1 MDDDSNMSMP
11 ANGNGNRRPKTLDY
25 RKTVDD
31 PSRFTSTLT
40 PAEIET
46 IRAKARE
53 TVALE
58 AKKREEDA
66 LLQTFLAE
74 EREALL
80 PDEQKFPMMMN
91 LAQHQA
97 YIMLDGTQYLHG
109 HLYYVTAATAQV
121 LAEQTARGWA
131 HEEQTEVRESSG
143 RSRRQR
149 TPDYIGTA
157 NYVDRRVPR
166 EIVASSAV
174 LESAGPAAF
183 GIPRTD

>member
-1 MDDDSNMSMP
+1 MDDDSNMN
-11 ANGNGNRRPKTLDY
+11 ANGNGRRPKTLDY
-25 RKTVDD
+25 KPTRDD
-31 PSRFTSTLT
+31 PERFKSTLT
-40 PAEIET
+40 PEEIAAVRE
-46 IRAKARE
+46 KARE

-66 LLQTFLAE
+66 LFKTFLEE

-80 PDEQKFPMMMN
+80 PDEQKFPMVMN

-131 HEEQTEVRESSG
+131 HEEQTQVQEANG

-157 NYVDRRVPR
+157 NYVDRRMPR
-166 EIVASSAV
+166 EIVTTAAV
-174 LESAGPAAF
+174 LEGTGPAAF